1 MSNRNRTNIRKFP
14 AKAARYDVLK
24 QAVNGIA
31 DDMVS
36 SFSEMISAK
45 TDALSWAIDQLP
57 KMLEAAGLPQMQF
70 DIGPGLLPFLLS
82 GFADIEDDEDT
93 DEEDPFAFDGMYPCF
108 TAEEESGSGDEQYDL
123 VLSVNEDEEEEEE
136 GSRRIDAFLTRVG
149 EDGSMYLFD
158 GESWNNM
165 EDMLEDE
172 DDIFDDDDLP
182 FN

>member
-14 AKAARYDVLK
+14 AKAAKYDVLK

-57 KMLEAAGLPQMQF
+57 QMLEAAGLPQMQF

-82 GFADIEDDEDT
+82 GFADIDDEDS
-93 DEEDPFAFDGMYPCF
+93 DEDDLLSFEGMYPCF
-108 TAEEESGSGDEQYDL
+108 TAEEESGSGDEEYDL
-123 VLSVNEDEEEEEE
+123 VLIVNEDEEVEEE

-158 GESWNNM
+158 GESWNDM

-172 DDIFDDDDLP
+172 DETFDDDDFP